1 MPLPELESPR
11 LRLRAFQESNI
22 EELYRLWADPQVRKY
37 LWDDQVISREFAT
50 EKVRWSLLS
59 AETEA
64 LGMWMVF
71 KKDTGS
77 VAGFCGFR
85 RIPGSSEVE
94 LLYGLWPSFWGQG
107 LATEASRAAIE
118 WLFATHDLDRVVA
131 GADPPN
137 TASFRVMHRLKMTP
151 LEGGIAAV
159 PGAEYYQLHRTVES
173 LDRCAG
179 AVSLR
184 DM

>member
-11 LRLRAFQESNI
+11 LRLRAFQESDI
-22 EELYRLWADPQVRKY
+22 EELYHLWINPEVRRY
-37 LWDDQVISREFAT
+37 LWDDQVISRELAAET
-50 EKVRWSLLS
+50 IRPSLLS

-71 KKDTGS
+71 EKDTGS
-77 VAGFCGFR
+77 LAGFCGFR

-94 LLYGLWPSFWGQG
+94 LLYGLWPQFWGQG

-118 WLFATHDLDRVVA
+118 WLFATHDLDRVLA

-137 TASFRVMHRLKMTP
+137 TASFRVMRRLQMTP

-159 PGAEYYQLHRTVES
+159 PGAQYYELRRAVGS
-173 LDRCAG
+173 FDDRAG
-179 AVSLR
+179 
-184 DM
+184 DI